1 MREKGFTGDMVYKVK
16 ADFLRALSHPL
27 RLKIIETLKHGE
39 KSVGAL
45 MKQLGVQQ
53 SSLSRHLI
61 ALRDAGILKSRQE
74 RTTVFYDIQDH
85 EIFQVLR
92 PIAIML
98 RKKFKESERVL
109 ATLGKESARSRMPSR
124 LGN

>member
-1 MREKGFTGDMVYKVK
+1 MKERFLAGGMVYKIK
-16 ADFLRALSHPL
+16 ADFLKALSHPL

-45 MKQLGVQQ
+45 VKQLGIQQ

-74 RTTVFYDIQDH
+74 RTTVFYDIQDGD
-85 EIFQVLR
+85 IFHVLR
-92 PIAIML
+92 PIAVML

-109 ATLGKESARSRMPSR
+109 FTLGKE
-124 LGN
+124 

>member
-1 MREKGFTGDMVYKVK
+1 MREKDFAGDIVYKIK
-16 ADFLRALSHPL
+16 ADFLRALGHPL

-39 KSVGAL
+39 RSVGAL
-45 MKQLGVQQ
+45 VKQLGVQQ

-74 RTTVFYDIQDH
+74 RTTVFYNIQDH
-85 EIFQVLR
+85 DIFHVLR
-92 PIAIML
+92 PIAVML

-109 ATLGKESARSRMPSR
+109 STLGKE
-124 LGN
+124 

>member
-1 MREKGFTGDMVYKVK
+1 MMVPMDKKDFAGDMVYKVK

-45 MKQLGVQQ
+45 VRQLGVQQ

-74 RTTVFYDIQDH
+74 RTTVFYNIQDH
-85 EIFQVLR
+85 SIFHVLR
-92 PIAIML
+92 PIAVML

-109 ATLGKESARSRMPSR
+109 STLGKD
-124 LGN
+124 

>member
-1 MREKGFTGDMVYKVK
+1 MKDQNLSQDIVYKVK
-16 ADFLRALSHPL
+16 ADFLRALSHPV
-27 RLKIIETLKHGE
+27 RLKVIEALKNGE
-39 KSVGAL
+39 RSVGVL
-45 MKQLGVQQ
+45 VKQLGIQQ

-92 PIAIML
+92 PIAVML

-109 ATLGKESARSRMPSR
+109 STLGKE
-124 LGN
+124 

>member
-1 MREKGFTGDMVYKVK
+1 MREKDFAGDMVYKVK
-16 ADFLRALSHPL
+16 ADFLKALSHPL

-39 KSVGAL
+39 KSVGSL
-45 MKQLGVQQ
+45 VKQLGIQQ

-74 RTTVFYDIQDH
+74 RTTVFYNLQDH
-85 EIFQVLR
+85 DIFHVLR

-98 RKKFKESERVL
+98 RKKFKESERL
-109 ATLGKESARSRMPSR
+109 LNTLGKE
-124 LGN
+124 